1 MAIDLDFFKKVQ
13 STDSWDKDDYIE
25 EKENIADGL
34 RTSSNYIPNAMIN
47 NKTAEL
53 VVTGTDD
60 VRIVK
65 VIAFPDVKLVQGDYI
80 TFDHKTAIVTEVMA
94 YQPFQVV
101 AVATLCNFT
110 FKWQDFNG
118 NIVEKIGVYSSSYNS
133 TNSSFSGKVK
143 GENYPYIYGEMR
155 MYLPYDN
162 DTKYLFIDKRLAIGT
177 TYDKSGK
184 EILKVNKIIGSDFSA
199 CNDVGGHLVVFNLKV
214 DNYNELT
221 DNKELMICD
230 YISPAENNDN
240 KNTNINGV
248 ITGRKTI
255 PLGSTRKYTITY
267 TNDNNEQIDD
277 IETNWDIETDIVDY
291 ELTQKSNSIEI
302 FIPDNEFY
310 IGKQIKIIAKY
321 NNTID
326 DITTDYIIEVV
337 AI

>member
-34 RTSSNYIPNAMIN
+34 RTSSNYIPNATIN

-60 VRIVK
+60 ARIVK

-101 AVATLCNFT
+101 AIATLCNFT

-118 NIVEKIGVYSSSYNS
+118 NIIEKIGVYSSSYNS

-143 GENYPYIYGEMR
+143 GESYPYIYGEMR

-162 DTKYLFIDKRLAIGT
+162 DTKYLFIDKRLAVGI

-199 CNDVGGHLVVFNLKV
+199 CNDVGGHLIVFNLET

-230 YISPAENNDN
+230 YILPVENNN
-240 KNTNINGV
+240 KDYELKGV
-248 ITGRKTI
+248 ISGRNTI
-255 PLGSTRKYTITY
+255 PLGATRKYIITY
-267 TNDNNEQIDD
+267 TDNRSEQVKD
-277 IETNWDIETDIVDY
+277 IKTDWIIESEISDY
-291 ELTQKSNSIEI
+291 ELKQNDSFIEI
-302 FIPDNEFY
+302 AIPDNEEY
-310 IGKQIKIIAKY
+310 IGKEIKIIANY
-321 NNTID
+321 NGI
-326 DITTDYIIEVV
+326 ITDYIVKVV